1 MKMKILLIT
10 TILSSAIILPAYAAD
25 SITTATVKQASLPI
39 SNAEIADPRVAA
51 STFVEHVNY
60 ARVALA
66 MKNTDLA
73 KQHIIEARNVA
84 AFVKDTPTEKL
95 RITEVQSGRIIYQYE
110 TEYKYHYFPINTGPV
125 QVKKIDNGSMW
136 AKNSLAVTDA
146 DIVYLSLDL
155 TGNKV
160 EAYLTASEAAITA
173 GNLKEADKQLAK
185 LTDAVVSVDSKASV
199 PSDKAH
205 DNIALARNFLAEKN
219 YDGASYALK
228 HADEAL
234 DEMLK
239 ADAYKEHR
247 TEIVSMRKD
256 VSDLQSY
263 IAKKDPTM
271 IQKADAKMDKWWKD
285 LKSWSKTTTK

>member
-1 MKMKILLIT
+1 MKIKTLLIT
-10 TILSSAIILPAYAAD
+10 SMLSSAIILPAYAAD
-25 SITTATVKQASLPI
+25 SITAATIKQANLPI
-39 SNAEIADPRVAA
+39 SNAEIADPRVGA
-51 STFVEHVNY
+51 SAFIEHVNY

-84 AFVKDTPTEKL
+84 AFIKDTPTEKL
-95 RITEVQSGRIIYQYE
+95 RITEVQSGRVIYQYE
-110 TEYKYHYFPINTGPV
+110 TEYKYHYFPINAGPV
-125 QVKKIDNGSMW
+125 QVKTIDNGALW
-136 AKNSLAVTDA
+136 AKNSLAVSDA

-160 EAYLTASEAAITA
+160 ESYLTASEKAITA
-173 GNLKEADKQLAK
+173 GNLKEAGNQLAK
-185 LTDAVVSVDSKASV
+185 LTEVVVTVNSETSV

-205 DNIALARNFLAEKN
+205 DNIALARNFLAGKN
-219 YDGASYALK
+219 YNGANYALK

-247 TEIVSMRKD
+247 EEIVAMRKD

-271 IQKADAKMDKWWKD
+271 IQKADAKMDKWWKE
-285 LKSWSKTTTK
+285 LKTWSKTTK